1 MVIGG
6 GLMAQAFQRY
16 KDNDSVL
23 MFASGVSS
31 SKFCTVYD
39 CAREE
44 DLLREA
50 LDGCDSKI
58 LFVYF
63 SSCSI
68 ASSNLTDDIYH
79 THKKKMENIIQMN
92 AKRYTIFRL
101 PNVVGSIVNLD
112 TLFYYLVNKVKF
124 QREFDLWSG
133 AKRNIIDIDD
143 VVNIVNNI
151 IDNGFFANEIINV
164 ANLNDVTVDEIVN
177 EISRY
182 LGIDAKYSIIMHN
195 DNYHIDTIKIE
206 PIIKKLGLDFDS
218 NYLKNMI
225 KKYCNYL

>member
-16 KDNDSVL
+16 KNNDSVL
-23 MFASGVSS
+23 IFASGVSS
-31 SKFCTVYD
+31 SKFCTAYD

-44 DLLREA
+44 GLLRKS
-50 LDGCDSKI
+50 LDECSNKI

-68 ASSNLTDDIYH
+68 ASSNLTDDTYH
-79 THKKKMENIIQMN
+79 THKKKMESIIRTN
-92 AKRYTIFRL
+92 AKKYTIFRL
-101 PNVVGSIVNLD
+101 PNVVGPIVNLD
-112 TLFYYLVNKVKF
+112 TLFYYLVDKVIK
-124 QREFDLWSG
+124 QKEFDLWSG

-143 VVNIVNNI
+143 VVSIVNNI
-151 IDNGFFANEIINV
+151 VDNSIFVNEIINV

-177 EISRY
+177 EISKH
-182 LGIDAKYSIIMHN
+182 LDVDVKYSIIKYN

-206 PIIKKLGLDFDS
+206 PIIKKLGLNFDS
-218 NYLKNMI
+218 KYLKSVT